1 MLRVAVRFIMRQ
13 GNNDGNGNIG
23 DYDDD
28 VDDEYDDDDDNDDD
42 DNILNDDDQGGEEL
56 NGSPAVD
63 PQCFGGRRRHWH
75 LESASL
81 GRLHRSTM
89 STSPS
94 SLVPFSSSL

>member
-13 GNNDGNGNIG
+13 GNNGGNRNIG
-23 DYDDD
+23 
-28 VDDEYDDDDDNDDD
+28 DDNDDD
-42 DNILNDDDQGGEEL
+42 NILIDDDQGGEEL